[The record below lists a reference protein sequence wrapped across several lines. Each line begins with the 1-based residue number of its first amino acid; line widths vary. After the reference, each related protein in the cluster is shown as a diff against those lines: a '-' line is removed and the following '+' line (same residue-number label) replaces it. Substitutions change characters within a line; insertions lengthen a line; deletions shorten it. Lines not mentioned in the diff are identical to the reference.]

1 MGHIKIKKKNSIFL
15 EFSPIF
21 FILYVIKH
29 DSLPQ
34 IGSKADLK
42 LCSNFTKSKSEGSCI
57 SGFNH
62 LKIVIILIVNMFSN

>member
-1 MGHIKIKKKNSIFL
+1 MV
-15 EFSPIF
+15 
-21 FILYVIKH
+21 YVIKH